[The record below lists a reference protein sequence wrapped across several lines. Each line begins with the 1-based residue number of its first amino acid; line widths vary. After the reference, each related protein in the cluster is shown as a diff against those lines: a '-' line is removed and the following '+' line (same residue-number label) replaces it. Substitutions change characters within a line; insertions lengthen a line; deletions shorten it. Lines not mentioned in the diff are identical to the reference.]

1 MKKKWYEE
9 WFETK
14 YYDILYNKRN
24 NKEAELFLNNLF
36 KYIKPNKKSNFID
49 IACGSGRH
57 TNYIGKLGYK
67 ITGFDLSIN
76 KIKKAK
82 KQKNNNSSF
91 YVHDMKKVYKEN
103 HFDYV
108 LNLFTSFGY
117 FETKNEN
124 QKVINNFH
132 KTLNKKGKLIFDYIN
147 FNKILNNFNK
157 KETKEIDNIKFKIEK
172 KIEQNKLIKKIEVTD
187 SKKHKYEEILM
198 ILKYNEIIKMIENE
212 KFKISKIFGDYKL
225 QDFKINQSPRLIIIA
240 DKI

>member
-1 MKKKWYEE
+1 MEKKWYEE

-14 YYDILYNKRN
+14 YYDILYNKRD

-82 KQKNNNSSF
+82 KQQNNNSSF

>member
-1 MKKKWYEE
+1 MTKKWYEE

-14 YYDILYNKRN
+14 YYDILYNKRD

-36 KYIKPNKKSNFID
+36 KYIKPNKKSTFID

-57 TNYIGKLGYK
+57 TNYIGKLGYQ
-67 ITGFDLSIN
+67 ITGFDLSVN
-76 KIKKAK
+76 KIQTAK

-91 YVHDMKKVYKEN
+91 YVHDMKKIYKEN
-103 HFDYV
+103 NFDYV

-132 KTLNKKGKLIFDYIN
+132 KTLNEKGKLIFDYIN
-147 FNKILNNFNK
+147 FNQILNNFNK
-157 KETKEIDNIKFKIEK
+157 TETKEINNVKFKIEK
-172 KIEQNKLIKKIEVTD
+172 KIEGNKLIKKIEVTD
-187 SKKHKYEEILM
+187 VEKHKYEEILM
-198 ILKYNEIIKMIENE
+198 ILKYNEIKQMIENE

-225 QDFKINQSPRLIIIA
+225 QDFKINKSPRLIIIA

>member
-1 MKKKWYEE
+1 MTKKWYEE

-14 YYDILYNKRN
+14 YYDILYNKRD

-36 KYIKPNKKSNFID
+36 KYIKPNKKSTFID

-57 TNYIGKLGYK
+57 TNYIGKLGYQ
-67 ITGFDLSIN
+67 ITGFDLSVN
-76 KIKKAK
+76 KIQTAK

-91 YVHDMKKVYKEN
+91 YVHDMKKIYKKN

-132 KTLNKKGKLIFDYIN
+132 KTLNEKGKLIFDYIN
-147 FNKILNNFNK
+147 FNQILNNFNK
-157 KETKEIDNIKFKIEK
+157 TETKEINNVKFKIEK
-172 KIEQNKLIKKIEVTD
+172 KIEGNKLIKKIEVTD
-187 SKKHKYEEILM
+187 VKKYKYEEILM
-198 ILKYNEIIKMIENE
+198 ILKYNEIKQMIENE

>member
-1 MKKKWYEE
+1 MEKKWYEE

-14 YYDILYNKRN
+14 YYDILYNKRD

-82 KQKNNNSSF
+82 KQQNNNSSF

-147 FNKILNNFNK
+147 FNKIVNNFNK
-157 KETKEIDNIKFKIEK
+157 KETKEIDSIKFKIEK

-198 ILKYNEIIKMIENE
+198 ILKYNEIIKMIENG

>member
-1 MKKKWYEE
+1 MTKKWYEE

-14 YYDILYNKRN
+14 YYNILYNKRD
-24 NKEAELFLNNLF
+24 NKEAQLFLNNLF
-36 KYIKPNKKSNFID
+36 RYIKPNKKSTFVD

-57 TNYIGKLGYK
+57 TNYIGELGYK
-67 ITGFDLSIN
+67 ITGLDLSVN

-82 KQKNNNSSF
+82 KQKHNNSSF
-91 YVHDMKKVYKEN
+91 HIHDMKKVYKEN

-124 QKVINNFH
+124 QKVINNFN

-147 FNKILNNFNK
+147 FNKVLNNFNK
-157 KETKEIDNIKFKIEK
+157 TEIKEINNIKFKIEK
-172 KIEQNKLIKKIEVTD
+172 KIEKKKLIKKIEVTD
-187 SKKHKYEEILM
+187 YKKHKYEERLM

-212 KFKISKIFGDYKL
+212 EFKISKIFGDYKL
-225 QDFKINQSPRLIIIA
+225 QDFKIDISPRLIIIA